1 MALRAVFFD
10 AGNTLLYPRVD
21 ELAEE
26 LTTAGYPATV
36 DDFHAVER
44 ASKKKLDAW
53 LWPQLGSNALP
64 QADRMY
70 WTEYLH
76 ALLDRLKV
84 PLDQHGTMTTQ
95 IVERFREIRFWSRVF
110 PDIEPALQ
118 WLEAAGYI
126 LGVISNSIGT
136 IAEQLGRAGLARY
149 FRFILDSAAVGVEK
163 PDPAIFRM
171 ALDKVNVAPAE
182 AIFIG
187 DSYATDVGG
196 ARRAGIR
203 GLLIDRFGC
212 YEDDVVDCRRLRTL
226 GELTE
231 AVHEF

>member
-1 MALRAVFFD
+1 MPLRAVFFD

-26 LTTAGYPATV
+26 LTAGGYPATV
-36 DDFHAVER
+36 DDLHAVER
-44 ASKKKLDAW
+44 ASKKKFDSW

-76 ALLDRLKV
+76 ELLRRLQV
-84 PLDQHGTMTTQ
+84 PLDRHGKMTAE
-95 IVERFREIRFWSRVF
+95 IVERFRDIRFWSLVF
-110 PDIEPALQ
+110 PDTEPALQ
-118 WLEAAGYI
+118 ALESAGYI
-126 LGVISNSIGT
+126 LGVISNSVGT

-149 FRFILDSAAVGVEK
+149 FRFILDSAVVGVEK
-163 PDPAIFRM
+163 PDPAIFQM
-171 ALDKVNVAPAE
+171 ALDKAGVAPEE

-187 DSYATDVGG
+187 DTYATDVGG
-196 ARRAGIR
+196 ARQAGIR
-203 GLLIDRFGC
+203 GLLIDRFGS
-212 YEDDVVDCRRLRTL
+212 YDDDAVNCRRLRTL

-231 AVHEF
+231 AVREF

>member
-1 MALRAVFFD
+1 MPLRAVFFD

-44 ASKKKLDAW
+44 VAKAKLGAW
-53 LWPQLGSNALP
+53 LWPQLGSNAMLE
-64 QADRMY
+64 ADRMY

-76 ALLDRLKV
+76 ELLDRLKV
-84 PLDQHGTMTTQ
+84 PVEQHGTMTTQ
-95 IVERFREIRFWSRVF
+95 IVERFRDVRFWSLVF
-110 PDIEPALQ
+110 PDTEPALQ
-118 WLEAAGYI
+118 SLEDAGYI
-126 LGVISNSIGT
+126 LGVISNSVGT

-149 FRFILDSAAVGVEK
+149 FRFILDSAVVGVEK

-171 ALDKVNVAPAE
+171 ALDKAGVAAGA

-196 ARRAGIR
+196 ARQAGIR

-212 YEDDVVDCRRLRTL
+212 YDDAAVDCRRLRTL

-231 AVHEF
+231 AVREF